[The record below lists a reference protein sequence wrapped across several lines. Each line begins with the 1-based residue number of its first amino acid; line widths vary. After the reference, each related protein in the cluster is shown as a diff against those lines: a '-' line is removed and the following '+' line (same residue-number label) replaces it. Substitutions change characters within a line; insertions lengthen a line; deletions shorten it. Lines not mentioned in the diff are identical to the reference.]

1 MNKTRL
7 DNLDKIPVVI
17 DHIFTDPDIRKTE
30 IGETKNDWLTAM
42 DKIMGRDVVELSFP
56 DDEDPIFALV
66 VTTDKDGEETVR
78 YMRVD
83 PDDFGT
89 MVREPEEHGL
99 LSASDKLAEI
109 RQGNMER
116 AQAMEIE
123 RAVFVAMQPLH
134 TTLGMAESIYKQP
147 EPKQFDGVFGRSVEQ
162 ALRGDQGSL
171 TAVDG
176 ADLMVKFGTLSSE
189 AQQQSVAKLAAKLG
203 LAELSTATLQAMVT
217 NISTVTRHNDMYNLG
232 MHLDGIHNYQP
243 TDMPER
249 QATVRAWMSA
259 YATGVVYRE
268 GRPDSDKAAELKQ
281 RLKAVLRS
289 ELDSV
294 V

>member
-1 MNKTRL
+1 M
-7 DNLDKIPVVI
+7 
-17 DHIFTDPDIRKTE
+17 
-30 IGETKNDWLTAM
+30 
-42 DKIMGRDVVELSFP
+42 
-56 DDEDPIFALV
+56 
-66 VTTDKDGEETVR
+66 
-78 YMRVD
+78 
-83 PDDFGT
+83 
-89 MVREPEEHGL
+89 
-99 LSASDKLAEI
+99 
-109 RQGNMER
+109 
-116 AQAMEIE
+116 
-123 RAVFVAMQPLH
+123 
-134 TTLGMAESIYKQP
+134 
-147 EPKQFDGVFGRSVEQ
+147 FGRSVEQ